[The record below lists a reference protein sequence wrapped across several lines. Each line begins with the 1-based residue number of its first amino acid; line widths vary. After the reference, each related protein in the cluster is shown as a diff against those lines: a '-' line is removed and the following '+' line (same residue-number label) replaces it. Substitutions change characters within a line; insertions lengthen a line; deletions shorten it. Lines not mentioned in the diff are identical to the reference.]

1 MPNNSNNRFSG
12 QVISWCMYDW
22 ANSAFATVIISAIL
36 PVYFSK
42 VVAADL
48 PQGKATIY
56 WSYTISVSLLVTAL
70 LAPVIGAI
78 SDNSNKRKL
87 FLQLT
92 TAIGIIFTSL
102 LYFSGSGKW
111 VYTSFIFIMADIGF
125 ALSEI
130 FYNSLLKFIAKPT
143 EVERVSTLGYAL
155 GYLGGGLLL
164 GINLLFFR
172 LFDDQDLAARISF
185 LSVALWWAVFTIP
198 LVLKVDEP
206 ILGNVNYKNKHIKA
220 AFVRLRNT
228 YFDIR
233 KYRNLFIF
241 LIAFWIYNDGIGTII
256 KLAAVYGAEIGIGS
270 TALIGALLV
279 TQFVGIPFSILFGRL
294 AIPLGAKNCIYIGL
308 TVYTLISIAAF
319 FIETALHFWI
329 LAILVG
335 TVQGGTQALS
345 RSLFSTMVPESKS
358 SEFFGFYGMSTKF
371 AGIAGPLVFAVVN
384 QLTGSSRLSIISLVV
399 FFVSG
404 IILLSKVDVEEAI
417 RSAAG

>member
-1 MPNNSNNRFSG
+1 MSKTNNKLNA
-12 QVISWCMYDW
+12 QIISWCMYDW
-22 ANSAFATVIISAIL
+22 ANSAFATVIISAVL
-36 PVYFSK
+36 PVYYSK
-42 VVAADL
+42 VVASDL
-48 PQGKATIY
+48 PRGEATIF
-56 WSYTISVSLLVTAL
+56 WSYTISASLLITAF
-70 LAPVIGAI
+70 LAPLIGAI
-78 SDNSNKRKL
+78 SDNSNKRKF
-87 FLQLT
+87 FLQVT
-92 TAIGIIFTSL
+92 TIIGIIFTTL

-111 VYTSFIFIMADIGF
+111 VYTSFIFILADISF

-130 FYNSLLKFIAKPT
+130 FYNSLLNFVAKPAD
-143 EVERVSTLGYAL
+143 VERVSTLGYAL

-164 GINLLFFR
+164 GINLIFFK

-185 LSVALWWAVFTIP
+185 VSVAVWWGVFTIP

-206 ILGNVNYKNKHIKA
+206 LLFVSENKDKHVRA
-220 AFVRLRNT
+220 AFIRLKNT
-228 YFDIR
+228 YLDIR

-294 AIPLGAKNCIYIGL
+294 AVFFGTKNCIYLGL
-308 TVYTLISIAAF
+308 TVYTIISIAAF
-319 FIETALHFWI
+319 FMQTALHFWV

-345 RSLFSTMVPESKS
+345 RSLFSTMVPNDKS

-399 FFVSG
+399 FFVTG
-404 IILLSKVDVEEAI
+404 IILLGKVDVDEAI
-417 RSAAG
+417 KSATG